1 MRVTDAPTVAILGTR
16 YENLRIEESIL
27 GPHVAALVAG
37 DGANGDAIAE
47 QAAGAAV
54 VLAGSGPR
62 FDAATIERLSCLG
75 IVRYGV
81 GVESVDVEAA
91 TRAGMWVAFVPDY
104 GTDAVALHT
113 VSLLLGA
120 LRRLPVADRI
130 VKGQGWGFAELRPLQ
145 APAALTVGI
154 VGLGRIGRRV
164 AEMLRPFDFTLLGFD
179 AHLNPEEVPPDVRSV
194 SFDALIAGA
203 DIVTL
208 HAPGNPDGSPLI
220 GAREIESMRPGA
232 ILVNTAR
239 GSLVDQTALEGG
251 LRRGTPGFAALDVF
265 SEEPP
270 TGRLGGLEDRVLLT
284 PHMAW
289 YTEQSELDLREKAA
303 REALRIIQG
312 DAPLNPVARP
322 VV

>member
-1 MRVTDAPTVAILGTR
+1 MSVTDAPTVAILGTR
-16 YENLRIEESIL
+16 YEDFRIEESIL

-37 DGANGDAIAE
+37 DGSSGDAIAE

-62 FDAATIERLSCLG
+62 FDAATIGRLSCRG

-81 GVESVDVEAA
+81 GVESIDTEAA
-91 TRAGMWVAFVPDY
+91 ARAGMWVAYVPDY

-113 VSLLLGA
+113 VSLLLA
-120 LRRLPVADRI
+120 SLRRLPVADQI
-130 VKGQGWGFAELRPLQ
+130 VKSQRWGFGELRPLQ
-145 APAALTVGI
+145 TPAALTVGI
-154 VGLGRIGRRV
+154 VGFGRIGQRV
-164 AEMLRPFDFTLLGFD
+164 ADLLAPFGFELVGFD
-179 AHLNPEEVPPDVRSV
+179 SNLNPESVHPEVRSV
-194 SFDALIAGA
+194 SFDELIANS

-208 HAPGNPDGSPLI
+208 HAPAHPGGPALI
-220 GAREIESMRPGA
+220 GAGEIERMKPDS

-239 GSLVDQTALEGG
+239 GTLVDQDALEVG

-270 TGRLGGLEDRVLLT
+270 VGRFEGLDDRVLLT

-289 YTEQSELDLREKAA
+289 YTEQSERDLRDKAA
-303 REALRIIQG
+303 REALRIIKG
-312 DAPLNPVARP
+312 LAPLHPVARP